1 MSEQRVIRGVTV
13 RGRVQG
19 VGFRMWIE
27 REARARRLEGWVRNR
42 RDGSVEA
49 VFAGPAAAVDAMLE
63 ACRRGPPS
71 ARVNAVDVV
80 EADSQELAG
89 RWPGETFSQLPTV

>member
-1 MSEQRVIRGVTV
+1 MSEAIRHVTI

-19 VGFRMWIE
+19 VGYRAWVE
-27 REARARRLEGWVRNR
+27 DEAIAQDLEGWVRNR

-49 VFAGPAAAVDAMLE
+49 VFAGPTDVVTDMVT

-71 ARVNAVDVV
+71 ARVDGIQDGA
-80 EADSQELAG
+80 AG
-89 RWPGETFSQLPTV
+89 PDMLKLRRAGERFSVLPTI